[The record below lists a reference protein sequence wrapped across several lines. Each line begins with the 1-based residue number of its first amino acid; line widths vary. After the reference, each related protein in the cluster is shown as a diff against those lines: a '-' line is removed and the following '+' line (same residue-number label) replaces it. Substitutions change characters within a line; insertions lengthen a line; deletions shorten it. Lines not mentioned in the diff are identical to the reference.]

1 VFNWTLLLDFIFPPN
16 FVFFSILS
24 GGRGAAQAK
33 PVQITALAIEANK
46 FKDTLPAGVA
56 AEC

>member
-1 VFNWTLLLDFIFPPN
+1 LDFTFG
-16 FVFFSILS
+16 FHFSSEFRFFSILS